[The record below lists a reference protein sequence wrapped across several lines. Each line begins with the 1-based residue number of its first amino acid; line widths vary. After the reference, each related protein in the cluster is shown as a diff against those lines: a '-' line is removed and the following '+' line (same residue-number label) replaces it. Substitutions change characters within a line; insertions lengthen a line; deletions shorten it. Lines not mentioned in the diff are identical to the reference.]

1 MKPSSI
7 VEGPASRFLYT
18 TASREPA
25 IFRRY
30 LISNLRLIFISHPFF
45 NHLIPHNTHP
55 LSGQFP
61 AIGRFGGIL
70 TTSHISPKSL
80 PLIEVSSC

>member
-45 NHLIPHNTHP
+45 NHLIPQETHL
-55 LSGQFP
+55 LSGQYP
-61 AIGRFGGIL
+61 ATERFGGFF

-80 PLIEVSSC
+80 LLSEVTSC